1 MLEQPEQLENY
12 VDEPIEDG
20 FELNPIEEPQ
30 SPDFNEN
37 LAAYLEES
45 ELNTIYED
53 LIEGIQQ
60 DKDSMSDWDD
70 TYANGLKYCGLS
82 TVTASDDAADSNKGK
97 SKLSKVFDS
106 TLMEGCLN
114 FYSKVMSEL
123 FNEKKLVDYEIIG
136 QKTPQ
141 LEQLGELNQAF
152 IENYLREVD
161 KEYYADS
168 GKMIMNLAPAGNI
181 YRKVDNRDPIDG
193 MIKPR
198 FVHPTN
204 IIINY
209 NETSLLGSQRF
220 TELVDIS
227 KKEII
232 LREKMSLF
240 IPDKNILKED
250 GEWDGDTS
258 KGKDMMYKTDGFSP
272 SQGDKKLSYPY
283 YISYAVMDY
292 EFLKNLEQN
301 KPIYPVP
308 YQVFIS
314 IQTEKVVGIYRDW
327 KQPDPLHR
335 RRKRYIQH
343 IYFPGFGMFGI
354 GLTHL
359 LSNPVEA
366 ITSITRQ
373 LINAGEFA
381 NFPGY
386 VVANQVKTDRNYLYL
401 EPGQGAKIETGEG
414 DITKAFSPLPYKEPS
429 MVLNNLNEALI
440 ARAQRLASIADIK
453 IAENGA
459 QNAPVGT
466 TMALL
471 EVQNILSSAVMRSLY
486 NSVTEELN
494 LLRDVL
500 KEDFEE
506 GKTFQFSNQGK
517 MFSMRKEWFDERI
530 RLLPACNPALDSST
544 QRIIRSE
551 SVLKIASSYPQLH
564 NMREVLSMLYK
575 AMRVDN
581 VDAILLPDNQPIPL
595 DPVTENMNSLQGKPL
610 KAELWQDH
618 PAHIICHQ
626 VFAEQNPDVAPVL
639 MAHVK
644 EHIALNYFIQ
654 MQMSMGMQMPT
665 DQRMLSNPDIQNQ
678 IALKAAEVAAQQQQ
692 AAQQQKPPEPT
703 EVMMAEVEQ
712 KREASH
718 LKLEE
723 AKMRTE
729 TEAFKAQLKFESEK
743 EKIKAEQEM
752 EQDRID
758 RDLEIAHI
766 KQPTQKEQ

>member
-1 MLEQPEQLENY
+1 MLEQREPKEHYLEQ
-12 VDEPIEDG
+12 PM
-20 FELNPIEEPQ
+20 EEGADLDTSEQPHT
-30 SPDFNEN
+30 PDFNEN
-37 LAAYLEES
+37 LAAYLTDS

-60 DKDSMSDWDD
+60 DKDSMSDWDN

-82 TVTASDDAADSNKGK
+82 TVTANDDVTDANTNKA
-97 SKLSKVFDS
+97 KLSKIFDT
-106 TLMEGCLN
+106 TLMEAVIN
-114 FYSKVMSEL
+114 FYSKVMAEL
-123 FNEKKLVDYEIIG
+123 FNENKLVDYKIIG
-136 QKTPQ
+136 QRTAQ

-152 IENYLREVD
+152 MENYLREVD
-161 KEYYADS
+161 TEYYADS
-168 GKMIMNLAPAGNI
+168 GKMIMNLGPAGNI

-193 MIKPR
+193 LIKPR

-204 IIINY
+204 LIINY
-209 NETSLLGSQRF
+209 NERSLLESQRI
-220 TELVDIS
+220 TEIVDIS

-232 LREKMSLF
+232 LRERLGLF
-240 IPDKNILKED
+240 INDKNILKED
-250 GEWDGDTS
+250 GEWREDDS
-258 KGKDMMYKTDGFSP
+258 KAKEMVYKTDGFSAN
-272 SQGDKKLSYPY
+272 SEDKRLTYPY
-283 YISYAVMDY
+283 YISYAILDY
-292 EFLKNLEQN
+292 DFLANLEQD
-301 KPIYPVP
+301 KPGYPLP
-308 YQVFIS
+308 YYVFVS
-314 IQTEKVVGIYRDW
+314 IQTEKVVGIFRDW
-327 KQPDPLHR
+327 KQQDALHR
-335 RRKRYIQH
+335 RRKRFVQY
-343 IYFPGFGMFGI
+343 IYFPGFGMYGI

-386 VVANQVKTDRNYLYL
+386 VVANQVKTDRNYIYL

-429 MVLNNLNEALI
+429 MVLNNLKESLI
-440 ARAQRLASIADIK
+440 AQAQKLASMTDLK
-453 IAENGA
+453 IAEHGV

-471 EVQNILSSAVMRSLY
+471 EVQNLLASAVMRSLY
-486 NSVTEELN
+486 DSFTQELN
-494 LLRDVL
+494 LLRDIL
-500 KEDFEE
+500 KEEFSEQE
-506 GKTFQFSNQGK
+506 SYAFFSNDK
-517 MFSMRKEWFDERI
+517 MFVMQKELFDERI
-530 RLLPACNPALDSST
+530 RLLPACNPALDSTT

-564 NMREVLSMLYK
+564 NMREVLKSLYE
-575 AMRVDN
+575 AMHVDN
-581 VDAILLPDNQPIPL
+581 IDDILLPEQQPVPL

-618 PAHIICHQ
+618 PAHILCHQ

-639 MAHVK
+639 MAHIK
-644 EHIALNYFIQ
+644 EHQALNYFIQ

-665 DQRMLSNPDIQNQ
+665 DQNMLSNPEVQNQ
-678 IALKAAEVAAQQQQ
+678 IALKAAEVSMQQQQ

-712 KREASH
+712 KREAAH
-718 LKLEE
+718 LKFDE

-743 EKIKAEQEM
+743 EKLKAEQEM

-758 RDLEIAHI
+758 RDLEIAHV
-766 KQPTQKEQ
+766 KQPTQKEP